1 MDSLSEANTSFA
13 LDLWKKLSENDKKK
27 NLFYSPI
34 SISSALAMVFL
45 GARGDTAAQMVQALQ
60 LHKAKDVHP
69 GFQSLTSEINKS
81 DTKYLLRIANRLFGE
96 KSYTFNTGFLDSCSK
111 FYLSELEQVDFQQEY
126 EGARG
131 RINNWVEE
139 KTEGKIQ
146 NLLVEG
152 TIDSLTRLV
161 LVNAIYFK
169 GNWADQFKKDHT
181 QEMPFRINKNDT
193 KPVQMMF
200 RKGKYPMTYIG
211 EQQTRIIEL
220 PYEDKELSM
229 IIMLPDDINDDSTG
243 LEKLEREL
251 TYEKF
256 TNWTNPEMMDT
267 NEVELFLPRFN
278 LEENYDLKPI
288 LTSLGMLDAFDVV
301 KSDFSGMSDNNDLVL
316 SKVVHKAF
324 VDVNE
329 EGTEAAAATA
339 AVMMLRCAM
348 IRVPRFKADHP
359 FLFFIRHN
367 KTRNI
372 LFCGR
377 FCSP

>member
-13 LDLWKKLSENDKKK
+13 LDLWKKLSENDNKK

-34 SISSALAMVFL
+34 SISSALAMVYL
-45 GARGDTAAQMVQALQ
+45 GAHGDTAAQMVQALQ

-81 DTKYLLRIANRLFGE
+81 GTKYLLRIANRLFGE
-96 KSYTFNTGFLDSCSK
+96 KSFTFNTGFLDSCNK
-111 FYLSELEQVDFQQEY
+111 YYLSELEQVDFQQEY

-139 KTEGKIQ
+139 KTDGKIQ

-169 GNWADQFKKDHT
+169 GNWAHQFKKDQT
-181 QEMPFRINKNDT
+181 QEMPFRINKNET

-200 RKGKYPMTYIG
+200 RKGKYPMSYIG
-211 EQQTRIIEL
+211 EQQMRIIEL

-229 IIMLPDDINDDSTG
+229 IVMLPDDINDDSTG
-243 LEKLEREL
+243 LEKLEQQL
-251 TYEKF
+251 THTKLAV
-256 TNWTNPEMMDT
+256 WTYTEDMM
-267 NEVELFLPRFN
+267 NHEVKLYLPRFK
-278 LEENYDLKPI
+278 LEENYDLKSS
-288 LTSLGMLDAFDVV
+288 LRSLGMRNAFNVV
-301 KSDFSGMSDNNDLVL
+301 NSDFSGMSDKNYLVL

-329 EGTEAAAATA
+329 EGTEAAAATDD
-339 AVMMLRCAM
+339 VEECEHIFM
-348 IRVPRFKADHP
+348 ADHP
-359 FLFFIRHN
+359 FLFFIRHHQTGN
-367 KTRNI
+367 L

>member
-1 MDSLSEANTSFA
+1 MDCLCEANTSFA
-13 LDLWKKLSENDKKK
+13 LDLWKKLSENDSKK

-45 GARGDTAAQMVQALQ
+45 GAQGDTAAQMVQALQ

-69 GFQSLTSEINKS
+69 GFQSLISEINKP

-96 KSYTFNTGFLDSCSK
+96 KSYSFNTGFLDSCNK

-126 EGARG
+126 EAARG
-131 RINNWVEE
+131 QINSWVEG

-146 NLLVEG
+146 NLLGQG
-152 TIDSLTRLV
+152 TLDSLTKLV

-181 QEMPFRINKNDT
+181 KEMPFRINKNET

-211 EQQTRIIEL
+211 EQQTKIIEL

-229 IIMLPDDINDDSTG
+229 IVMLPDDINDDSTG
-243 LEKLEREL
+243 LEKLERQL
-251 TYEKF
+251 THEKF
-256 TNWTNPEMMDT
+256 ADWTKPETMT
-267 NEVELFLPRFN
+267 SREVDLYLPRFQ
-278 LEENYDLKPI
+278 LEENYDLKSS
-288 LTSLGMLDAFDVV
+288 LASLGMHDAFDMV
-301 KSDFSGMSDNNDLVL
+301 KSDFSGMSDRNDLVL

-339 AVMMLRCAM
+339 AIMTVEC
-348 IRVPRFKADHP
+348 ISIVQRFMVDHP

-367 KTRNI
+367 KTGNI

>member
-13 LDLWKKLSENDKKK
+13 LDLWKKLSENDNKK
-27 NLFYSPI
+27 NVFYSPI
-34 SISSALAMVFL
+34 SISSALAMVYL
-45 GARGDTAAQMVQALQ
+45 GTHGDTAAQMVKALQ

-81 DTKYLLRIANRLFGE
+81 GTKYLLRIANKLFGE
-96 KSYTFNTGFLDSCSK
+96 KSYTFNTGFLDSCNK
-111 FYLSELEQVDFQQEY
+111 YYLSELEQVDFQQEY

-139 KTEGKIQ
+139 KTEGKIR

-169 GNWADQFKKDHT
+169 GNWADPFKKDNT
-181 QEMPFRINKNDT
+181 QEMPFRINKKET

-200 RKGKYPMTYIG
+200 RKGTYPMRYIRK
-211 EQQTRIIEL
+211 QCTRIIEL
-220 PYEDKELSM
+220 PYEDEELSM
-229 IIMLPDDINDDSTG
+229 IVMLPDDINDNSTG
-243 LEKLEREL
+243 LEKLEQQL

-256 TNWTNPEMMDT
+256 ADWTNPERMRTD
-267 NEVELFLPRFN
+267 EVKLYLPRFK
-278 LEENYDLKPI
+278 LEENYDLKSS
-288 LTSLGMLDAFDVV
+288 LKSLGMRNAFDVV
-301 KSDFSGMSDNNDLVL
+301 NSDFSGMSDNKELVL

-339 AVMMLRCAM
+339 AALHLTCYRLSELSFMV
-348 IRVPRFKADHP
+348 DHP

-367 KTRNI
+367 KTCNL